1 MFEIE
6 AHYYNRKIY
15 LSDGRVF
22 PLGEILLRCFSASFS
37 DIETIYEVCRKA
49 KSNLQVDPDITS
61 YDIGERAMLYESVYE
76 QLFDIAEKLPPY
88 DKKHFRRGVLQNLFN
103 FYEPIFDFEQPRKT
117 DEDDDNY
124 DEDEYVDFE
133 APLPSDGYITEKL
146 YLLKPLKEFHIEE
159 KYAFYSPISHQ
170 QYIEFV
176 GRVER
181 ITQEFLD
188 FASDLMRI
196 RRTLIPFADE
206 LCNHN
211 NYPSDEK
218 VRECFLKYS
227 QILSVSDKY
236 KNLISNG
243 SISVG
248 HTVIETEKAP
258 ILCETY
264 RFTSLGAYLYFELF
278 KCIEEKHIP
287 VKCSNCGRWFIMKH
301 TTFSHFCTR
310 AVSSNPLR
318 TCRDVGFRKSY
329 AEKIKSDP
337 VWLIYTRAYKQH
349 YARFMKK
356 TMSKTEFAQWAEY
369 ALDLR
374 QKALDGEIGVEE
386 YTELIRK

>member
-22 PLGEILLRCFSASFS
+22 PLGEILLRYFSASFS
-37 DIETIYEVCRKA
+37 DLEQLYEICRKA

-61 YDIGERAMLYESVYE
+61 YDIGERAELYESVYE
-76 QLFDIAEKLPPY
+76 QLFDIAEKFPPY
-88 DKKHFRRGVLQNLFN
+88 DRKHFRRGVLQNLFN
-103 FYEPIFDFEQPRKT
+103 YYDSIFYFEEPRNT
-117 DEDDDNY
+117 DKENKY
-124 DEDEYVDFE
+124 DEDEYVDFN
-133 APLPSDGYITEKL
+133 APIPAGGYITEKL

-159 KYAFYSPISHQ
+159 KYAFYDPVSHQ

-196 RRTLIPFADE
+196 GRTLIPFADE

-218 VRECFLKYS
+218 VRKCFLKYS
-227 QILSVSDKY
+227 QIQSVTDSY
-236 KNLISNG
+236 KNLVSNG

-278 KCIEEKHIP
+278 KCIEEKHMP
-287 VKCSNCGRWFIMKH
+287 VKCINCGRWFIMKH

-374 QKALDGEIGVEE
+374 QKALDKQIEVKE
-386 YTELIRK
+386 YEELIRK

>member
-1 MFEIE
+1 MFEIK

-22 PLGEILLRCFSASFS
+22 PLGEILLKYFSASFS
-37 DIETIYEVCRKA
+37 DLEQLYEICRKA
-49 KSNLQVDPDITS
+49 KSNLQVNPDITS
-61 YDIGERAMLYESVYE
+61 YDIGERAELYESVYE

-103 FYEPIFDFEQPRKT
+103 YYEPIFDFEQPRT
-117 DEDDDNY
+117 TNDDNNY
-124 DEDEYVDFE
+124 DDDEYVDFE
-133 APLPSDGYITEKL
+133 APLPTDGYITEKL

-196 RRTLIPFADE
+196 GRTLIPFADE

-227 QILSVSDKY
+227 QVQSVTDSY
-236 KNLISNG
+236 KNLVSNG

-248 HTVIETEKAP
+248 HTIIETEKAP

-278 KCIEEKHIP
+278 KCIEEKHMP
-287 VKCSNCGRWFIMKH
+287 VKCINCGRWFIMKH

-374 QKALDGEIGVEE
+374 QKALDKQIEVKE
-386 YTELIRK
+386 YEELIRK